1 MRVSVRVITIAV
13 VVVLVAAGIFVYSAR
28 PGAMS
33 TTVDMSVRPRS
44 IYAGDTIKVV
54 LAVRA
59 AVDTSVEIP
68 DLRDDMDDLTV
79 RTASTSEKTHFG
91 GKTVTHTVR
100 MTAYEPGEYYVPGIS
115 VRYRLFGEERWRRKR
130 TSPVTVRVRQL
141 VHRDLLAE
149 QTVTIG
155 GAISGEKGARGE
167 ALSSMPSRGRVITG
181 PIRFPVNDI
190 REPRKART
198 LKDWA
203 FMAFLAVLAGGAA
216 VFLVAFIVSI
226 VRVSLEKE
234 PTPEDA
240 VALRKLRMLRSD
252 RLIENGQTGRFCSE
266 VYAVMTEYVR
276 RRFGLKKAEMTAAEF
291 AAVIQGLQDLTD
303 GQKAFLE
310 ERVLLWDAIKYA
322 GHPAGEDELDPD
334 LADEN
339 KFIEDTAREKEVKE
353 GGS

>member
-1 MRVSVRVITIAV
+1 MRVLTMAV
-13 VVVLVAAGIFVYSAR
+13 VVLLVAAGIFMYSAR
-28 PGAMS
+28 SGAVS
-33 TTVDMSVRPRS
+33 ATVDMSVSPRS
-44 IYAGDTIKVV
+44 IYAGDTIKAV
-54 LAVRA
+54 LTVRMA
-59 AVDTSVEIP
+59 ADTSVEIP

-79 RTASTSEKTHFG
+79 RSSSTFEKVRFG
-91 GKTVTHTVR
+91 RKTVTRTFRV
-100 MTAYEPGEYYVPGIS
+100 TSYEPGEHYVPGIS
-115 VRYRLFGEERWRRKR
+115 VRYRFFGEERWRRKR
-130 TSPVTVRVRQL
+130 TSPITVRVRQL
-141 VHRDLLAE
+141 VKKDLLAE

-167 ALSSMPSRGRVITG
+167 ALSSMPSRGRVIRG

-190 REPRKART
+190 REPRKAKT
-198 LKDWA
+198 WKDWA
-203 FMAFLAVLAGGAA
+203 LVIVLSVLFVGVA
-216 VFLVAFIVSI
+216 VFLVAFVVSI

-334 LADEN
+334 LVDEN
-339 KFIEDTAREKEVKE
+339 KFIEDTARAKETKE
-353 GGS
+353 NGA